1 MGELIRV
8 EDLSKQYG
16 DHRVLDH
23 LNLSV
28 STAEV
33 VAIIGASGAGK
44 STLARCIAG
53 LEPADSGEIRLG
65 GQKILSTRDTG
76 GKLGMVFQ
84 NFNLFPHYR
93 VLENVA
99 RPLMTVRKMSRVA
112 AEEKAVRMLEKVR
125 LADQCRQYPN
135 TLSGGQKQRVA
146 IARAL
151 AMEPEILIFDEPT
164 SSLDPQLAREVFE
177 TVRDLAREGQTMLI
191 VTHQI
196 NAVRHFASRILFLS
210 SGKIEVD
217 GTPDEVFGQ
226 CADPVLRDFLRQV
239 EFDDF

>member
-1 MGELIRV
+1 MGELIRL
-8 EDLSKQYG
+8 EDVSKRYG
-16 DHRVLDH
+16 DHTVLDH
-23 LNLSV
+23 LSLSV

-53 LEPADSGEIRLG
+53 LEPVDGGEIRMG
-65 GQKILSTRDTG
+65 GRKILSTRDTG
-76 GKLGMVFQ
+76 GKQGMDFQ
-84 NFNLFPHYR
+84 NINLFPHYR
-93 VLENVA
+93 VLGNVA
-99 RPLMTVRKMSRVA
+99 RPLMTIRKMNRA
-112 AEEKAVRMLEKVR
+112 TAEEKAMRMLEKVR
-125 LADQCRQYPN
+125 LADQSRQYPN

-177 TVRDLAREGQTMLI
+177 TIRDLAQEGQTMLI

-210 SGKIEVD
+210 RGKVAVD
-217 GTPDEVFGQ
+217 GTPDYVFNQ
-226 CADPVLRDFLRQV
+226 CADPILRDFLNQV
-239 EFDDF
+239 DFDDF